1 MSDYLIR
8 EIEALPTVDVRG
20 RSQVVDGHGTDFLEE
35 FVVEDLD
42 THVRETLRGPLFALI
57 GSEPRSEWLAGV
69 VERDRW
75 GSVLAGAD
83 AAASGAWPLERPPL
97 LLETTMPGVFA
108 VGDVR
113 ANSVKRVASAV
124 GEGALAVTLVHQYLA
139 SVRRAEASHGG

>member
-20 RSQVVDGHGTDFLEE
+20 RAQVVDGHGTDFLEE

-42 THVRETLRGPLFALI
+42 TGERQTLRGPLFALI
-57 GSEPRSEWLAGV
+57 GSEPRSEWLTGSV
-69 VERDRW
+69 GLDRW
-75 GSVLAGAD
+75 GSVLTGAEG
-83 AAASGAWPLERPPL
+83 AASGTWPLQRQPL

-124 GEGALAVTLVHQYLA
+124 GEGALAVTLLHQYLA
-139 SVRRAEASHGG
+139 SLRQAHL